1 MSYQDG
7 WAAINLDMPSR
18 VPRTEYSVTRHWD
31 VVRAVTGM
39 DVNEQSP
46 AAEQARAGLALEKAW
61 SFDFRWS
68 IWVHQAEFKDK
79 FTDMGHADYAAGGV
93 DRREDVFCP
102 YTDPEQVLS
111 FDFEKEFGRRPHAEL
126 VKVTEDRYRANCATN
141 PDAVNMTGIYITLI
155 SGFTYLFGWEMQLMA
170 AGTDPERFGE
180 LANRYCDWMEQYFQ
194 AMADADVP
202 VIMIHDDFVWNE
214 GAIFHPD
221 WYRTY
226 AFPNYKRLFAPIIE
240 SGKKLIFTSDGNY
253 TDFIDDVAGCGVHG
267 FVLEPCT
274 DMAYL
279 AENYGQTH
287 SFVGNADCRVLLSGS
302 REQIR
307 AEVERCMAIGKQCPG
322 FIMAVGNHIPANT
335 PVENVLYY
343 NEVYEELSKR

>member
-7 WAAINLDMPSR
+7 WAALNLDMPGR

-39 DVNEQSP
+39 DVDEQSP
-46 AAEQARAGLALEKAW
+46 ASEQAAAALALEQAW
-61 SFDFRWS
+61 NFDFRWS
-68 IWVHQAEFKDK
+68 IWVHRAEFQDK

-93 DRREDVFCP
+93 DRREHVFCP

-111 FDFEKEFGRRPHAEL
+111 FDFEKEFGRKPHAEL
-126 VKVTEDRYRANCATN
+126 VARTEAHYRANCAAN

-155 SGFTYLFGWEMQLMA
+155 SGFTYLFGWDMQLLA
-170 AGTDPERFGE
+170 AGTDPERFGA
-180 LANRYCDWMEQYFQ
+180 LANRYCDWME
-194 AMADADVP
+194 
-202 VIMIHDDFVWNE
+202 
-214 GAIFHPD
+214 GAIYHPD

-274 DMAYL
+274 DMAYI
-279 AENYGQTH
+279 AEKYGKTH
-287 SFVGNADCRVLLSGS
+287 SFIGNADCRILLSGS
-302 REQIR
+302 RQQIR
-307 AEVERCMAIGKQCPG
+307 AEVERCMAIGKDCPG
-322 FIMAVGNHIPANT
+322 FIMTVGNHIPANT